1 MIGPGMTLLI
11 WAAMGLYAYDKDITI
26 VAVMAALIVTVSAV
40 TLVRERHWTR
50 PRGELDP

>member
-1 MIGPGMTLLI
+1 MIRV
-11 WAAMGLYAYDKDITI
+11 AVGLCAYDKDITI